1 MLYSGRC
8 QQHLAESNWISIHPN
23 ILQHYPQLRGSKHY
37 GSYTRH
43 HTDRQHNHRSSHSIP
58 PTVVICARPRTPIL
72 VFLCICKYY
81 YTTAT
86 STSFSDSRINAQV
99 TPGWNIPLNS
109 VLVSLVVTALLS
121 LINIGSNLA
130 LNAVISLTITSLMS
144 AYILSI
150 GCVLLKRL
158 RGEKLPPR
166 RWSLGRFGMGINIA
180 SLAFLFPI
188 FVFSF
193 FPLTKTVDAHSM
205 NWSVVMY
212 LPMVGFA
219 SVYYY
224 FWGRYQFIAPVALVK
239 RDIDLNDM

>member
-1 MLYSGRC
+1 
-8 QQHLAESNWISIHPN
+8 
-23 ILQHYPQLRGSKHY
+23 
-37 GSYTRH
+37 
-43 HTDRQHNHRSSHSIP
+43 
-58 PTVVICARPRTPIL
+58 
-72 VFLCICKYY
+72 
-81 YTTAT
+81 
-86 STSFSDSRINAQV
+86 
-99 TPGWNIPLNS
+99 
-109 VLVSLVVTALLS
+109 
-121 LINIGSNLA
+121 
-130 LNAVISLTITSLMS
+130 MS

-212 LPMVGFA
+212 LAMIGFA

-239 RDIDLNDM
+239 RDIDLDDM